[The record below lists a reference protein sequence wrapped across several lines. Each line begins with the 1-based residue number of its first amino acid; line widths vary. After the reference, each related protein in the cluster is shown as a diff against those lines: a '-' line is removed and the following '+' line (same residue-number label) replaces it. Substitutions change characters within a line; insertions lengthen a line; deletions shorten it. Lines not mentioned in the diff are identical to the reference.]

1 MSGKGNI
8 LKKLISLLILLA
20 LTLTALIVM
29 PPPNAKAD
37 AAEARILTYSYYTA
51 PSNVPTIASSIG
63 DLIVVGELQN
73 VGSNIINN
81 VTVQGTAYSNATQVL
96 ATSQSEAFVYEMAPG
111 AKAPFYIDFT
121 AQSGSTG
128 DLTWTS
134 QVNRVTVTVTAVT
147 DTTIPPYVGIKMISD
162 PINSLYDPTTGTYT
176 VTGTIQNNGTQDLAK
191 VWAAVTFYDASGT
204 VVGVNFTHY
213 LMPYPSLLQPGGY
226 TFFDS
231 VPSDCNTQ
239 LGSKIS
245 TFNVIIDSQPASQTI
260 PTNSPTPTATATTT
274 SNAGFPTLAV
284 IVLVVLVVAAV
295 IGVMLFRK
303 QKRTP
308 PPPPP
313 PPPPPE

>member
-1 MSGKGNI
+1 MSGKGNT
-8 LKKLISLLILLA
+8 LKKLIGLIFLLA
-20 LTLTALIVM
+20 LTLTVLIVM

-37 AAEARILTYSYYTA
+37 NSEARILTYSYYTA
-51 PSNVPTIASSIG
+51 PSNVPTIASSAG

-81 VTVQGTAYSNATQVL
+81 VTVEGTAIGNGTQVL
-96 ATSQSEAFVYEMAPG
+96 ATSLSEAFVYEMAPG

-134 QVNRVTVTVTAVT
+134 QVTSVTVTVTAVT
-147 DTTIPPYVGIKMISD
+147 DTPIPPYTGIKMISD

-176 VTGTIQNNGTQDLAK
+176 VTGTIQNNGTQALAT
-191 VWAAVTFYDASGT
+191 VWAVVTFYDASGT
-204 VVGVNFTHY
+204 VVGVNFTQY
-213 LMPYPSLLQPGGY
+213 LMPYPSLFQPGSY
-226 TFFDS
+226 TFFNA

-245 TFNVIIDSQPASQTI
+245 TFNVIIDSQPVSQVT
-260 PTNSPTPTATATTT
+260 PANSPTSTTT
-274 SNAGFPTLAV
+274 GTTNSNSGFPTLAV

-313 PPPPPE
+313 PPLPE